1 MKYVKWS
8 KENNLVYNISNNK
21 ILRNNFKEVNDL
33 RNENYKILMKE
44 TETYPIRRINIVK
57 MYILTKVIYRFNA
70 IPVAILMAYF
80 TEIEESILKF
90 IWNSERPKDA
100 KQSWERKTKLEVSH
114 FMI

>member
-1 MKYVKWS
+1 MKYVKRS

-33 RNENYKILMKE
+33 CNENYKILMKE
-44 TETYPIRRINIVK
+44 TETYLVRRINIVK

-70 IPVAILMAYF
+70 ISVASLMAYF

-90 IWNSERPKDA
+90 IWNNERPKDA
-100 KQSWERKTKLEVSH
+100 KQS
-114 FMI
+114 